1 MNRGKNASARIGL
14 ALGSGSSRGWAHI
27 GVIKALAEVG
37 IQPDIICG
45 CSIGALVGAS
55 YAAGNLDYLE
65 QWALSLTRLEIA
77 RYFEINLSLNGFVD
91 TGRLHSFLVK
101 HVCNEQETIENLKK
115 TYAAVSTELATG
127 REKWFTSGPVIEAVW
142 ASISLPGLFP
152 PMQSKG
158 RWLVDGGL
166 VNPVPVSLCRAM
178 GADIVIAVNLNGD
191 IVRKHI
197 SPKPKKPDSDSM
209 IDIFAETVKKYS
221 ATMFAGQK
229 QRNAPPDLFNA
240 LASSI
245 NIMQDKITRSRMAG
259 DPPDILLAPKLSHIG
274 LLEFYRAAE
283 AIEEGHGCVKRML
296 PEIHY
301 VAGMGSEG
309 ST

>member
-1 MNRGKNASARIGL
+1 MKSEKGASLRIGL

-37 IQPDIICG
+37 IEPAIICG

-55 YAAGNLDYLE
+55 YAAGNLGQLE

-77 RYFEINLSLNGFVD
+77 RYFDINLSLNGFVD
-91 TGRLHSFLVK
+91 TGKLQSFLVK
-101 HVCNEQETIENLKK
+101 HVCSEQARIENLEK
-115 TYAAVSTELATG
+115 TYGAVSTELETG
-127 REKWFTSGPVIEAVW
+127 REKWFTSGPVIDAVW

-152 PMQSKG
+152 PIQSKG
-158 RWLVDGGL
+158 RWLVDGGI
-166 VNPVPVSLCRAM
+166 VNPVPVSLCRAL

-197 SPKPKKPDSDSM
+197 SPKPKKPDSESM
-209 IDIFAETVKKYS
+209 MDMFAATVKKYS
-221 ATMFAGQK
+221 ATIFSGK
-229 QRNAPPDLFNA
+229 KPRNAAPDLFNA

-259 DPPDILLAPKLSHIG
+259 DPPDILLVPKLSHIG

-283 AIEEGHGCVKRML
+283 AIEEGRGCVTRML

-301 VAGMGSEG
+301 VTGTGS
-309 ST
+309 